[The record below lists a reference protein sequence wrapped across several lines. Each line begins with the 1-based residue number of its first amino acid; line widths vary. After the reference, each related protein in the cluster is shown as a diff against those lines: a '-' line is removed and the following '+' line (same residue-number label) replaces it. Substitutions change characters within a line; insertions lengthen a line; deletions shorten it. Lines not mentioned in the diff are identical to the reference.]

1 MCSTAVVDGSNSIDV
16 YRLIMEREAAMAEV
30 EEWFRY
36 LQATA
41 ADAGQGMVNVLVDIL
56 WAFKLRATAGRIYD
70 LAIRLDIYPRNFSR
84 YGSMK
89 LLLVLRLT
97 RIIIRCITLNKDFPL
112 RA

>member
-1 MCSTAVVDGSNSIDV
+1 
-16 YRLIMEREAAMAEV
+16 MEREAAMAEV

-70 LAIRLDIYPRNFSR
+70 LAIRLDIYPRNFAR
-84 YGSMK
+84 YGS
-89 LLLVLRLT
+89 LRPDCLRLT
-97 RIIIRCITLNKDFPL
+97 TVIIRCIHHNELH
-112 RA
+112 